1 VRARRRPACHS
12 RTHDH
17 GRQAR
22 RSPVGL
28 GAMVGVDLLDVI
40 GLLPQVQ
47 DLAAVVEVAGM
58 VPIVVHRRV
67 HQPDQPTMAAG
78 IAEQV

>member
-1 VRARRRPACHS
+1 
-12 RTHDH
+12 
-17 GRQAR
+17 
-22 RSPVGL
+22 
-28 GAMVGVDLLDVI
+28 MVGVDLLDVI